1 MAEKKGAYETT
12 ATDTNFRRKWDKE
25 EYAEKAR
32 QKDEDERLR
41 MQENDERLKQ
51 GLFRPSIHHIHYIKV
66 YLCQNNL
73 HTNAVQGRN
82 HERGEKWTYL
92 PQPNQ

>member
-1 MAEKKGAYETT
+1 MTEKKGAYETT

-51 GLFRPSIHHIHYIKV
+51 GLLKPSIHPVSYFDLS
-66 YLCQNNL
+66 LCQNN
-73 HTNAVQGRN
+73 
-82 HERGEKWTYL
+82 
-92 PQPNQ
+92 

>member
-1 MAEKKGAYETT
+1 MTEKKGAYETT

-51 GLFRPSIHHIHYIKV
+51 GLFRLSIHHIHYIEIS
-66 YLCQNNL
+66 LCQNNL